1 MQIMNYI
8 ASKPILLGIFG
19 AFLYAAQLSIEKR
32 ILAHPDGSV
41 DKYYS
46 LKNVIVGWGFMVL
59 LLIILFFESL
69 SPSFDRLMDKISYGN
84 LYTNPF
90 LFRMTLVAS
99 ICAILGVYIYLIG
112 LKLHNFTKF
121 APIFSSIFLIYVVLF
136 GYFYLNEKITK
147 TRMLGIGLALLAI
160 YFVNKE

>member
-1 MQIMNYI
+1 MNYI

-69 SPSFDRLMDKISYGN
+69 SPSFDRLIK
-84 LYTNPF
+84 
-90 LFRMTLVAS
+90 
-99 ICAILGVYIYLIG
+99 C
-112 LKLHNFTKF
+112 K
-121 APIFSSIFLIYVVLF
+121 
-136 GYFYLNEKITK
+136 
-147 TRMLGIGLALLAI
+147 
-160 YFVNKE
+160 